1 MFKRLI
7 KLPKNNSFFLFGPRG
22 TGKTTL
28 LENYL
33 NPSQTIKIDLLD
45 PDFEYRLSLRPS
57 ELSDIIKAASK
68 NIKWVFI
75 DEIQKIPKLLDIVHR
90 ETERGYLNFAL
101 TGSSARKLKRG
112 AANLLAGRAF
122 VYHLFPLTHREIGD
136 NFHLRQALEFG
147 TLPKLFR
154 LPDTE
159 KKDFLRAYTNTY
171 IKEEIKEEQIV
182 RKLDPFRRFLEI
194 AAQTNGEIVNYTNIS
209 RDVGADPKTVQSYFE
224 ILEDTLT
231 GFLLDPFHLSVR
243 KRQRCNPKFYFFDP
257 GVKRALER
265 TLTVELLPQTYAFGK
280 AFEHF
285 IIAEIIRLNSYLKKD
300 YRFSYLRTKDN
311 AEVDLIIER
320 PGMPTALVEIKSAEK
335 IKEQHIINLKRF
347 GKDFEKCELFIL
359 SLDRVIK
366 KINGVNVLH
375 WIKGI
380 EELGL

>member
-1 MFKRLI
+1 M
-7 KLPKNNSFFLFGPRG
+7 
-22 TGKTTL
+22 
-28 LENYL
+28 LENSL
-33 NPSQTIKIDLLD
+33 NLSQTIKIDLLD

-90 ETERGYLNFAL
+90 ETERGCLNFAL

-122 VYHLFPLTHREIGD
+122 VYRLFPLTHREIGN
-136 NFHLRQALEFG
+136 NFQLKQALEFG
-147 TLPKLFR
+147 TLPKLFS

-159 KKDFLRAYTNTY
+159 KMDFLRAYTNTY

-231 GFLLDPFHLSVR
+231 GFLLEPFHLSIR
-243 KRQRCNPKFYFFDP
+243 KRQLCNPKFYFFDP

-335 IKEQHIINLKRF
+335 IKDQHIINLKRF
-347 GKDFEKCELFIL
+347 GKDFKKCELFIF

-375 WIKGI
+375 WLKGI
-380 EELGL
+380 KELGL